1 MVNGGVNAGA
11 AGTRTATESA
21 RTAGR
26 TTTINQFQ
34 RKRIR
39 CLWYIFDSLKAL
51 TQNDPALLCGR
62 ADVVREIVD
71 NCRAERL
78 TVVTA
83 EPGMGITSLLQAGAV
98 PALRRRG
105 FIVAVFSDWQGRFF
119 ATALREAI
127 AEAVREQ
134 ADDSF
139 FAQGEPVDEL
149 LQRIRAVTGKSA
161 VILLDQFEDYVRCH
175 SNTVISDNFDAEL
188 AHAVATRKGMF
199 VIGLQEYALPAFE
212 RLGQHI
218 PNLLGFQIRL
228 PPLSV
233 EAAREAVLSEARGV
247 GLEVEPAVLDAL
259 TSAPVT
265 VVPAKSPSDEK
276 KVHPFFLKVATGVLI
291 DAEARLKSPVM
302 RAATIEARDGVDRV
316 VLESLDGAIAELGST
331 QVDLLFR
338 WCTILISSERH
349 RLAVTEKGLNDY
361 AGKWSRFAPRLLEL
375 LTGSGILRSI
385 ETPDAIRYE
394 ISRDCFAPILRDW
407 WERREAVIV
416 ARRRAVFRVTSI
428 SVALSAIVLMYVIW
442 LIFGSK

>member
-1 MVNGGVNAGA
+1 
-11 AGTRTATESA
+11 
-21 RTAGR
+21 
-26 TTTINQFQ
+26 
-34 RKRIR
+34 
-39 CLWYIFDSLKAL
+39 LKAL
-51 TQNDPALLCGR
+51 TQNDAALLCGR

-83 EPGMGITSLLQAGAV
+83 EPGTGVTSLLHAGAV
-98 PALRRRG
+98 PALRRRD

-119 ATALREAI
+119 ATALREAV
-127 AEAVREQ
+127 ANAVREQ
-134 ADDSF
+134 ADENF
-139 FAQGEPVDEL
+139 FAQGEPLDEL
-149 LQRIRAVTGKSA
+149 LHRIRAATGKSA
-161 VILLDQFEDYVRCH
+161 VILLDQFEDYLRCH

-199 VIGLQEYALPAFE
+199 VIGLQEYAIPAFE

-218 PNLLGFQIRL
+218 PNLLGFQIKL

-233 EAAREAVLSEARGV
+233 EAAREAVVSEARGV
-247 GLEVEPAVLDAL
+247 NLEVEPAALDAL

-265 VVPAKSPSDEK
+265 VVPAG
-276 KVHPFFLKVATGVLI
+276 VHPFFLKVATGVLM
-291 DAEARLKSPVM
+291 DAETRLKSAVV
-302 RAATIEARDGVDRV
+302 RAVTIEARGGVDRV

-338 WCTILISSERH
+338 WCNILISPEKH
-349 RLAVTEKGLNDY
+349 RLAATEKGLNDY
-361 AGKWSRFAPRLLEL
+361 AGKWNKFAPRLLEL
-375 LTGSGILRSI
+375 LMGSGVLRTV
-385 ETPDAIRYE
+385 ETPEAIRYE

-428 SVALSAIVLMYVIW
+428 SVAVSSIVLMYVIW
-442 LIFGSK
+442 IIFGSK